1 MTVLSRRI
9 ASSGGNMA
17 AAMGTYHPASTPATP
32 MEMPLS
38 QVQITT
44 GGIAVTDLTPLWTAD
59 GAPVPATAPGSW
71 AQLHAAGRP

>member
-1 MTVLSRRI
+1 MTVLADRI
-9 ASSGGNMA
+9 ASSGTNMTT
-17 AAMGTYHPASTPATP
+17 AMGTYHPSGTAATP

-44 GGIAVTDLTPLWTAD
+44 GGVTVSDMTPIFAAD
-59 GAPVPATAPGSW
+59 GAPIPATGAGSW